1 MLRCN
6 ILTVIFLF
14 RLDSKCYIGAR
25 YCLIHHCNVSNFK
38 YCILFK
44 ITNRNQQTWTDLIA
58 VVMSVH
64 LQVIALI
71 LTGVGLV
78 CSGIFHVGTKEPP
91 DDSPA
96 ERKLPH
102 SIADYVV
109 NFGYTRATAKRN
121 LVFPI
126 SSTYSSLRLITWS
139 IINSIINH
147 QC

>member
-1 MLRCN
+1 
-6 ILTVIFLF
+6 
-14 RLDSKCYIGAR
+14 
-25 YCLIHHCNVSNFK
+25 
-38 YCILFK
+38 
-44 ITNRNQQTWTDLIA
+44 
-58 VVMSVH
+58 MSVH

-96 ERKLPH
+96 ERKLSH
-102 SIADYVV
+102 SIAAYVV

-126 SSTYSSLRLITWS
+126 SSTYSSLRLIT
-139 IINSIINH
+139 
-147 QC
+147 